1 MIQHFVFKLFFQAGF
16 IVGKLLTVLRNI
28 SEVIAKVEDS
38 REVLS
43 KIVTILARSLD
54 VDVCSVYEYDT
65 DRDQLV
71 LTATF
76 GLNPEAVGSVM
87 MPPGK
92 GLTGI
97 CFQRNEIINIEDP
110 SLHSDFIYFEK
121 TGEEKFNSFLGIPLA
136 IGGKVVGVLSLQ
148 RQKRELFSPSVVDV
162 AKSLSPQMA
171 NLMLNAGMLRHLT
184 SSEEPGFGE
193 AGSKTSFMLKGVA
206 VNSGVSRGEVLKFRT
221 RDWLGE
227 AEHETHNDLK
237 KELELFERA
246 LARTRENTIKLE
258 TRALAMISE
267 ADASIF
273 NAHLL
278 FLEDRT
284 ILEDIKREMTD
295 ESHSLEFSIALVYKR
310 FEKKFLQLSDR
321 TFRER
326 LIDFKDVMLRLMESV
341 KMLRNQADDSNVI
354 ETKAK
359 EWILVADELMPS
371 DLLRLPI
378 DNLVG
383 IICERGG
390 MTSHVAILAKAFE
403 IPALLG
409 VTGIMSKVNNYDEV
423 ILDCHS
429 EKVYINPP
437 ENIKAQFAEL
447 LKASKDA
454 EAVIP
459 SGPAMTSDGVRIK
472 LQANISLICETSM
485 LKKYEADGIGLYRTE
500 FLFMVRD
507 YLPSED
513 VQYDVFSKVVSES
526 DGDVTIRV
534 LDVGGDKLL
543 NYINMPK
550 EENPAMGIRGIRLL
564 MANPDIFHSHLRAVL
579 RAGKACSLKL
589 LFPMIS
595 KLEEIRFIRVMLHE
609 VEDSLRRDRVE
620 FCNDYRLGIM
630 LEVPSAFIG
639 LKKIINNVDFVS
651 IGTNDLQQYMFAM
664 ERGRSEESSND
675 CLNPLF
681 LQILADIGAIFCTRP
696 EKGLSLCGEMA
707 GNPLAVPLLIGAG
720 IKAFSMPPKVIPL
733 IKNTV
738 AAFSEKE
745 CQDLL
750 QRALQMDSAEDV
762 SIMQKSV
769 LAEKGL
775 LTQAK

>member
-1 MIQHFVFKLFFQAGF
+1 
-16 IVGKLLTVLRNI
+16 
-28 SEVIAKVEDS
+28 VIAKVEDS

-54 VDVCSVYEYDT
+54 VDVCSVYEYDI

-76 GLNPEAVGSVM
+76 GLNQEAVGRVM
-87 MPPGK
+87 MPPGT
-92 GLTGI
+92 GLTGA
-97 CFQRNEIINIEDP
+97 CFKKNQIINVENP
-110 SLHSDFIYFEK
+110 SQHPDFVYFDS
-121 TGEEKFNSFLGIPLA
+121 TGEEKFNSYMGIPLA
-136 IGGKVVGVLSLQ
+136 IGGKVVGVLTLQ
-148 RQKRELFSPSVVDV
+148 RQKRETFSSSVVDV
-162 AKSLSPQMA
+162 AKSLAPQMA
-171 NLMLNAGMLRHLT
+171 NLMLNAGMLRHLA
-184 SSEEPGFGE
+184 SSHEPGV
-193 AGSKTSFMLKGVA
+193 SKADSKSSFMLKGIA
-206 VNSGVSRGEVLKFRT
+206 VNSGVSRGEALKFKV
-221 RDWLGE
+221 RDWLNE

-237 KELELFERA
+237 KELDLFERA

-258 TRALAMISE
+258 TRALSMISE

-273 NAHLL
+273 NAHLM

-284 ILEDIKREMTD
+284 ILEDIKRELTE
-295 ESHSLEFSIALVYKR
+295 ESHALEFGIALVYKR

-341 KMLRNQADDSNVI
+341 KMLRNQVDDSNVI
-354 ETKAK
+354 ETKDK
-359 EWILVADELMPS
+359 NWILVADELMPS

-409 VTGIMSKVNNYDEV
+409 VVGIMNQVNDYDEI
-423 ILDCHS
+423 ILDCHA
-429 EKVYINPP
+429 ERAYINPP
-437 ENIKAQFAEL
+437 ENIKTQFDEL
-447 LKASKDA
+447 LRASEEA
-454 EAVIP
+454 ETEISA
-459 SGPAMTSDGVRIK
+459 GPAMTSDGVRIK

-485 LKKYEADGIGLYRTE
+485 LKKYGAEGIGLYRTE

-526 DGDVTIRV
+526 DGDVTLRV
-534 LDVGGDKLL
+534 LDVGGDKSL
-543 NYINMPK
+543 NYINLPQ
-550 EENPAMGIRGIRLL
+550 EENPALGMRGIRLL
-564 MANPDIFHSHLRAVL
+564 IANQDILRSHLRAVL
-579 RAGKACSLKL
+579 RAGRSSRLKI

-595 KLEEIRFIRVMLHE
+595 KLEEVRFIRAILKE
-609 VEDSLRRDRVE
+609 VEDSLTRDRVE
-620 FCNDYRLGIM
+620 FSKDYQVGIM

-639 LKKIINNVDFVS
+639 LKKIIENVDFVS
-651 IGTNDLQQYMFAM
+651 VGTNDLQQYMFAL

-681 LQILADIGAIFCTRP
+681 LQILADIGAIFRARP
-696 EKGLSLCGEMA
+696 DKGLSVCGEMA

-745 CQDLL
+745 CVDLL
-750 QRALQMDSAEDV
+750 QRALQMDSAEEV
-762 SIMQKSV
+762 AAMQKSV
-769 LAEKGL
+769 LAGKNL
-775 LTQAK
+775 LSR

>member
-1 MIQHFVFKLFFQAGF
+1 M
-16 IVGKLLTVLRNI
+16 GKLLTVLRNI

-54 VDVCSVYEYDT
+54 VEVCSVYEYDT

-76 GLNPEAVGSVM
+76 GLNQEAVGRVM
-87 MPPGK
+87 MPPGT
-92 GLTGI
+92 GLTGT
-97 CFQRNEIINIEDP
+97 CFKKNQIINVENP
-110 SLHSDFIYFEK
+110 SQYPDFVYFDN
-121 TGEEKFNSFLGIPLA
+121 TGEEKFNSYMGIPLA
-136 IGGKVVGVLSLQ
+136 IGGKVVGVLTLQ
-148 RQKRELFSPSVVDV
+148 RQKRETFSSSVVDV
-162 AKSLSPQMA
+162 AKSLAPQMA
-171 NLMLNAGMLRHLT
+171 NLMLNAGMLRHLA
-184 SSEEPGFGE
+184 SSHEPGV
-193 AGSKTSFMLKGVA
+193 SKADSKSSFMLKGIA
-206 VNSGVSRGEVLKFRT
+206 VNSGVARGEALKFKV
-221 RDWLGE
+221 RDWLNE

-237 KELELFERA
+237 KELDLFERA

-258 TRALAMISE
+258 TRALSMISE

-273 NAHLL
+273 NAHLM

-284 ILEDIKREMTD
+284 ILEDIKREITD
-295 ESHSLEFSIALVYKR
+295 ESHSLEFSISLVYKR
-310 FEKKFLQLSDR
+310 FEKKFLQLSEQ

-341 KMLRNQADDSNVI
+341 KMLRNQEEEHGVI
-354 ETKAK
+354 ETKAHA
-359 EWILVADELMPS
+359 WILVADELMPS

-378 DNLVG
+378 DNLGG

-409 VTGIMSKVNNYDEV
+409 VSGIMEQVKDYDEI
-423 ILDCHS
+423 ILDCHA
-429 EKVYINPP
+429 ERAYVNPP
-437 ENIKAQFAEL
+437 ENIKAQFEEL

-459 SGPAMTSDGVRIK
+459 AGPGMTSDGVRIK
-472 LQANISLICETSM
+472 LQANISLICETSL
-485 LKKYEADGIGLYRTE
+485 LKKYGAEGVGLYRTE

-526 DGDVTIRV
+526 DGDMTLRV
-534 LDVGGDKLL
+534 LDVGGDKPL
-543 NYINMPK
+543 NYINMPE
-550 EENPAMGIRGIRLL
+550 EENPALGVRGIRLL
-564 MANPDIFHSHLRAVL
+564 MSNPDILHSHLKAVL
-579 RAGKACSLKL
+579 RAGRSCNLKL

-595 KLEEIRFIRVMLHE
+595 RLDEISFIRSILKD
-609 VEDSLRRDRVE
+609 VEISLCHDQVE
-620 FCNDYRLGIM
+620 FCQSYRVGIM

-639 LKKIINNVDFVS
+639 LKKIIDSVDFVS
-651 IGTNDLQQYMFAM
+651 VGTNDLQQYMFAR

-681 LQILADIGAIFCTRP
+681 LQILSDIGAIFRSRP
-696 EKGLSLCGEMA
+696 EKGLSVCGEMA

-745 CQDLL
+745 CIDLL
-750 QRALQMDSAEDV
+750 QRALQMDSAEEV
-762 SIMQKSV
+762 AAMQKSV
-769 LAEKGL
+769 LAGKNL
-775 LTQAK
+775 LSR

>member
-1 MIQHFVFKLFFQAGF
+1 M
-16 IVGKLLTVLRNI
+16 GKLLSVLRNI

-65 DRDQLV
+65 DRNQLV

-76 GLNPEAVGSVM
+76 GLNQEAVGGVM
-87 MPPGK
+87 MPPGT
-92 GLTGI
+92 GLTGA
-97 CFQRNEIINIEDP
+97 CFKKNEIINIENP
-110 SLHSDFIYFEK
+110 SQHPDFIYFGN
-121 TGEEKFNSFLGIPLA
+121 TGEEKFNSYIGIPLA
-136 IGGKVVGVLSLQ
+136 IGGKVVGVLTLQ
-148 RQKRELFSPSVVDV
+148 RQKREIFSSSVVDV
-162 AKSLSPQMA
+162 AKSLAPQMA
-171 NLMLNAGMLRHLT
+171 NLMLNAGMLRHLA
-184 SSEEPGFGE
+184 SSHQPGV
-193 AGSKTSFMLKGVA
+193 SKADSKNSFMLKGIA
-206 VNSGVSRGEVLKFRT
+206 VNSGVSRGEALKFRV
-221 RDWLGE
+221 RDWLNE

-237 KELELFERA
+237 KELDLFERA

-258 TRALAMISE
+258 TRALSMISE

-273 NAHLL
+273 NAHLM

-284 ILEDIKREMTD
+284 ILEDIKREITD
-295 ESHSLEFSIALVYKR
+295 ESHSLEFSISLVYKR
-310 FEKKFLQLSDR
+310 FEKKFLQLSEQ

-341 KMLRNQADDSNVI
+341 KMLRNQEDDSNVI
-354 ETKAK
+354 ETKDK
-359 EWILVADELMPS
+359 NWILVADELMPS

-409 VTGIMSKVNNYDEV
+409 VAGIMNQVNDYDEI
-423 ILDCHS
+423 ILDCHA
-429 EKVYINPP
+429 EKAYINPP
-437 ENIKAQFAEL
+437 ENIKTQFDEL
-447 LKASKDA
+447 LRASDEA
-454 EAVIP
+454 ETEISA
-459 SGPAMTSDGVRIK
+459 GPAMTSDGVRIK

-485 LKKYEADGIGLYRTE
+485 LKKYGAEGIGLYRTE

-513 VQYDVFSKVVSES
+513 VQYDVFSKVVGES
-526 DGDVTIRV
+526 DGDVTLRV
-534 LDVGGDKLL
+534 LDVGGDKSL
-543 NYINMPK
+543 NYINLPK
-550 EENPAMGIRGIRLL
+550 EENPALGMRGIRLL
-564 MANPDIFHSHLRAVL
+564 IANQDILRSHLRAVL
-579 RAGKACSLKL
+579 RAGKSSRLKI

-595 KLEEIRFIRVMLHE
+595 KLEEVRFIRAMLKE
-609 VEDSLRRDRVE
+609 VEEGLISDRAE
-620 FCNDYRLGIM
+620 FSKDYQVGIM

-639 LKKIINNVDFVS
+639 LKKIIDSVDFVS
-651 IGTNDLQQYMFAM
+651 VGTNDLQQYMFAL

-681 LQILADIGAIFCTRP
+681 LQILADIGEIFRSRP
-696 EKGLSLCGEMA
+696 EKGLSVCGEMA

-745 CQDLL
+745 CIDLL
-750 QRALQMDSAEDV
+750 QRALQMDSAEEV
-762 SIMQKSV
+762 AAMQKSV
-769 LAEKGL
+769 LAGKNL
-775 LTQAK
+775 LSR